1 VIVYN
6 KDDFRWAEENAAK
19 VDPEC
24 LLFLQPEWSKSAEML
39 PQIIDYVMQHP
50 RWNVSLQTHKFMN
63 IP

>member
-19 VDPEC
+19 LDKKV
-24 LLFLQPEWSKSAEML
+24 LRFLQPEWSRAKEMTPL
-39 PQIIDYVMQHP
+39 IVDYVMKHP
-50 RWNVSLQTHKFMN
+50 EWNISLQTHKFMN